1 MSAGLTSPEV
11 RVLGVRMITILSP
24 WPYKAV
30 CLCLCVLLC
39 CSEDTGQIGSD
50 PRL

>member
-11 RVLGVRMITILSP
+11 RVLGMRMMTVLSP
-24 WPYKAV
+24 WLYKAV

-39 CSEDTGQIGSD
+39 SSEDTAQIGSG